1 VELVAPAQTFW
12 WESVM
17 ADQKQSIILVVDEEP
32 QILRLV
38 RLILSREGWRVVCA
52 RSIREGI
59 RLCRRAPGRVA
70 LALVDALTAEAH
82 GPDWLDGLRAESE
95 DLKVVLMSA
104 GALPDQPA
112 PCGFVAKPFSP
123 DVLCETVRRALG
135 RRVKSFPPVTEQPPV
150 GSRKK

>member
-104 GALPDQPA
+104 GAPPDQARTLWLCRQALQPGRLVRDGA
-112 PCGFVAKPFSP
+112 PRAGPQR
-123 DVLCETVRRALG
+123 TRRRA
-135 RRVKSFPPVTEQPPV
+135 VV
-150 GSRKK
+150 

>member
-1 VELVAPAQTFW
+1 VRVELVAPVQTFW

-38 RLILSREGWRVVCA
+38 RLILSRQGWRVLCA
-52 RSIREGI
+52 RSIREAI
-59 RLCRRAPGRVA
+59 RLRRRLSGPIA

-82 GPDWLDGLRAESE
+82 GPGWLDGLREDSE
-95 DLKVVLMSA
+95 DLKLVLMST
-104 GALPDQPA
+104 GAPPEQPA
-112 PCGFVAKPFSP
+112 GSGFVAKPFSP

-135 RRVKSFPPVTEQPPV
+135 RSARAA
-150 GSRKK
+150 GR